1 MKKTSRNPAF
11 LFCILILFI
20 HSCTSTDIG
29 KTVGDA
35 WNNRPL
41 TEAEAGEGIKE
52 ALTIGISKGADEV
65 ARTDGYFGNPLIRIP
80 FPPQAMKVEKT
91 LRDVGLG
98 AEVDKVI
105 LSLNRAA
112 EDAATEAKPIFI
124 NAIKQLT
131 IRDALNI
138 VRGANDAATGYLKD
152 KTSDQLTAAF
162 KPKIS
167 ASLDK
172 VNATRYWT
180 DIMNLYNKVPFVE
193 PVNTDLTSYVTNK
206 AIDGLF
212 IKVAEE
218 ELRIRENPIARTTE
232 LLKRVFGSK
241 N

>member
-1 MKKTSRNPAF
+1 MKSVHFLSIAF
-11 LFCILILFI
+11 IVLIV
-20 HSCTSTDIG
+20 SCTGTDIG

-35 WNNRPL
+35 WANRPV
-41 TEAEAGEGIKE
+41 TEAEAAEGIKE

-65 ARTDGYFGNPLIRIP
+65 ARTDGYYGNPIIRIV
-80 FPPQAMKVEKT
+80 FPPKAAKVEKT

-98 AEVDKVI
+98 AEVDKAI

-131 IRDALNI
+131 IRDAFNI
-138 VRGANDAATGYLKD
+138 VRGPNDAATTYLKN
-152 KTSDQLTAAF
+152 KTADDLTAAF
-162 KPKIS
+162 KPKIET
-167 ASLDK
+167 SLNK
-172 VNATRYWT
+172 VNATKYWA
-180 DIMNLYNKVPFVE
+180 DIMGLYNKIPFVE
-193 PVNTDLTSYVTNK
+193 PVETDLPTYVTQE

-212 IKVAEE
+212 FKISEE

-232 LLKRVFGSK
+232 LLKRVFGNK